1 MGVSGCGKTA
11 VAGILAAHLGWPFQ
25 EGDALHPQ
33 SNIDKMTAGQ
43 ALDDA
48 DRRQWLAA
56 VAEWIEGRLDAGEN
70 GIITCSALKRS
81 YREVINRRGSG
92 VLFVYLAGS
101 RATIAPRLAARQGHF
116 MPSSL
121 LDSQFADLEEPAPD
135 EPHIRMEIGPPPTV
149 IAQGIV
155 NDLGL
160 GGAPTPRTK

>member
-1 MGVSGCGKTA
+1 
-11 VAGILAAHLGWPFQ
+11 
-25 EGDALHPQ
+25 
-33 SNIDKMTAGQ
+33 
-43 ALDDA
+43 
-48 DRRQWLAA
+48 
-56 VAEWIEGRLDAGEN
+56 
-70 GIITCSALKRS
+70 
-81 YREVINRRGSG
+81 
-92 VLFVYLAGS
+92 
-101 RATIAPRLAARQGHF
+101 